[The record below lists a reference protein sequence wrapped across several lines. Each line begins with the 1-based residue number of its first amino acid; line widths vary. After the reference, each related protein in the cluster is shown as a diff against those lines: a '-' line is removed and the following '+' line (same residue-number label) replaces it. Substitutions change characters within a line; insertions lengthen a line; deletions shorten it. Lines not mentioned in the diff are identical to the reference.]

1 MRTKKN
7 LYHTQAVYCCL
18 FTGLHLGPLYHSIR
32 TAFTPHSRE
41 KGPSI
46 KLKTSRC
53 HWRAHRKRPKVLSL
67 LSFLLSLSLSLL
79 LLLLFW
85 TLWWRERE
93 GEWKRKKASNRGHLL
108 TPELLS
114 LSRSFSFLSICSL
127 LFSSSLSLSLWEE
140 ISIYSFAMLPQ
151 EWAVVSLRIHGGMR
165 ARDHIFVKIVRKASM
180 RVLMRSVCWR
190 KPHISA
196 ANFMKIHSNL

>member
-1 MRTKKN
+1 MAYAQSARIWNFRPAGEVCDRERHVLWVSCSLNEGIQPHGRWEISLLLPSDWPVFGRGGRGRASGQGGVMWPNLAEHSIMGPPLTAGRERERERERPGREPKKT

-53 HWRAHRKRPKVLSL
+53 HWRAHRKRPTVLSL
-67 LSFLLSLSLSLL
+67 VFISLSLSLL

-85 TLWWRERE
+85 TLWGRERE
-93 GEWKRKKASNRGHLL
+93 GEWKRGRKQA
-108 TPELLS
+108 TEV
-114 LSRSFSFLSICSL
+114 
-127 LFSSSLSLSLWEE
+127 
-140 ISIYSFAMLPQ
+140 IS
-151 EWAVVSLRIHGGMR
+151 
-165 ARDHIFVKIVRKASM
+165 
-180 RVLMRSVCWR
+180 
-190 KPHISA
+190 
-196 ANFMKIHSNL
+196 